1 MQSTCTAH
9 LQQGSHTVARPW
21 PNHKPIRMF
30 LHSRNGQDL
39 TRLSHL
45 LLSPLFFANNHSN
58 IQLHHLIFGS
68 GPTIRWRSPTKMEY
82 LLILWIIFLMEGKVL
97 DEHGQWNELL
107 FRVGMGRRSVPEG
120 CIFEYRW
127 EGFYGVGD
135 VNTQLSELLRHAQ
148 TEGPARGL
156 TVPRFFYLVW
166 HKHKVWGR
174 EQKVKYRQWDL
185 LSAQG
190 LSLRSLWV

>member
-45 LLSPLFFANNHSN
+45 LLSPLFFANNHSKHPITSFN
-58 IQLHHLIFGS
+58 
-68 GPTIRWRSPTKMEY
+68 
-82 LLILWIIFLMEGKVL
+82 LWIRSNHTLEITCQNGISGDSANKLFMEGKVL
-97 DEHGQWNELL
+97 HEHGQWNELL

-135 VNTQLSELLRHAQ
+135 ENTQLSELLRHAQ

-156 TVPRFFYLVW
+156 TVPRSFCLVW

-174 EQKVKYRQWDL
+174 EQKVKYRRWDL